1 MPRSA
6 LRLFLASAVLAA
18 FAAVPRRVASA
29 PVPSVVAIA
38 QLDVGYRLGSGGL
51 KIRASLVNGEA
62 FEYETSQTSDV
73 QMILATTQACGS
85 GSGAGMTAVVEE
97 RSFSGRALT
106 AIQCSLRP
114 AFTVARP

>member
-85 GSGAGMTAVVEE
+85 GAGMTAVVEE